1 MKMNTKNIKLND
13 LLIIKDAVKRIG
25 GFDRLKASILVY
37 SRVLGTK
44 PKVVA
49 QKTKRANKRKQKAKS

>member
-1 MKMNTKNIKLND
+1 MNDTNNIKLSD

-37 SRVLGTK
+37 NRILGSK

-49 QKTKRANKRKQKAKS
+49 QKIKASKKRKSKAKR